1 MKTMTPSVVQEKV
14 TDQQIDKA
22 TDVFRSIVRKH
33 REEFPSDAMQQALGT
48 KGLTSDLLGIIR
60 KYVEMFVGMIVRLV
74 NVDRIRKPEQ
84 VLEATGRKQYVDKD
98 VVATMPHGEGGEV
111 KVIFFKLDLS
121 QRNGQISDDDLAK
134 EYTLRGLKPA
144 DPYSLAAVNE
154 ADPSFADAHPN
165 ATHWKDANGKWCYAA
180 FIVWSDERGVD
191 VYRHDFGWDDYWW
204 FAGLAQSAGL

>member
-74 NVDRIRKPEQ
+74 NVDRTRSPQ
-84 VLEATGRKQYVDKD
+84 QALDATKRKQYVNST
-98 VVATMPHGEGGEV
+98 VVASMPHGEGDEV
-111 KVIFFKLDLS
+111 KVVFFKLDLS
-121 QRNGQISDDDLAK
+121 QRGSRILDDDLEK
-134 EYTLRGLKPA
+134 EYVLRGLKPA
-144 DPYSLAAVNE
+144 DPYSLAMVNE
-154 ADPSFADAHPN
+154 VDSAFADQHPN
-165 ATHWKDANGKWCYAA
+165 PTHWKDSEGKWCYAA
-180 FIVWSDERGVD
+180 FRVWDGERFVS
-191 VYRHDFGWDDYWW
+191 VNRHDFDWGGGWW
-204 FAGLAQSAGL
+204 FAGLAN